1 MRVQVAVEPALPSE
15 LPALERGLQL
25 LNRADAFVQVS
36 VSEATGEWLLGAAG
50 EIHLETCLKDLRE
63 RFARVELQVS
73 PPLVSFKESV
83 VHPAE
88 VPEDSAEGP
97 LHTLSVPV
105 PWMCQRSVTGCYAW
119 FPAGDQRCLVWRSFG
134 AATRCACGHTSDC
147 KPVKLESFM
156 VLT

>member
-1 MRVQVAVEPALPSE
+1 MEPALPSE

-36 VSEATGEWLLGAAG
+36 LSEATGEWLIGAAG

-88 VPEDSAEGP
+88 VPEDSAEGTHP
-97 LHTLSVPV
+97 THCRV
-105 PWMCQRSVTGCYAW
+105 
-119 FPAGDQRCLVWRSFG
+119 
-134 AATRCACGHTSDC
+134 
-147 KPVKLESFM
+147 
-156 VLT
+156 